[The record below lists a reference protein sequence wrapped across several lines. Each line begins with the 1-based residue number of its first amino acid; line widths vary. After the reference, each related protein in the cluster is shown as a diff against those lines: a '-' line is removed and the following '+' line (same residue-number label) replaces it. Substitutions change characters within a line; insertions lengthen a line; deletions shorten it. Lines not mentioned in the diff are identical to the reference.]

1 MVMRIILLIL
11 LFTTGADAQT
21 PLHRLLK
28 RPTSSPSSTAFISS
42 SPVTSLRSDFS
53 GCVGF
58 RFTVGAS
65 NITVTDLGR
74 WVVSGNSGS
83 HTVKITDASGSILAS
98 VSVNTSGQP
107 VGFLYGSITPLVLTS
122 GVTYT
127 ILSEEFNA
135 GDQWYE
141 VGAVTP
147 AGDATIEGGSYQLSC
162 SGAPALVYAGTESY
176 VTVNFKYH
184 L

>member
-1 MVMRIILLIL
+1 MRKLLFILLM
-11 LFTTGADAQT
+11 FGTAQAQL
-21 PLHRLLK
+21 P
-28 RPTSSPSSTAFISS
+28 PIGVSYVAPPSGSTAFITS
-42 SPVTSLRSDFS
+42 SPVTSLRSDFT

-65 NITVTDLGR
+65 NITITDLAR
-74 WVVSGNSGS
+74 WVVSGNSGT
-83 HTVKITDASGSILAS
+83 HTVKIVDASGTVLAS
-98 VSVNTSGQP
+98 VSINTSGQP
-107 VGFLYGSITPLVLTS
+107 VGFCYGSITPLVLTA

-127 ILSEEFNA
+127 ILSSETA
-135 GDQWYE
+135 SADQWYE
-141 VGAVTP
+141 VGSVTP
-147 AGDATIEGGSYQLSC
+147 IGSDATVIGGSYQLSC